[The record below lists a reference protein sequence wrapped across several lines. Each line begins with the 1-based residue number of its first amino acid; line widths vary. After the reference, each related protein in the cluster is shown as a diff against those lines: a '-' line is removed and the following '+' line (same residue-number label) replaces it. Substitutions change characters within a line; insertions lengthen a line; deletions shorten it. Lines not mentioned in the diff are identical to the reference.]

1 MHEVHRIAHRS
12 VLARRW
18 MHGMLQSTPE
28 GWVLRGAMHQ
38 RHQIAH
44 VASLQWR
51 FVHAMHHAPH
61 ERLFLRD
68 PMHAVHHHA
77 TATHGHLHG

>member
-1 MHEVHRIAHRS
+1 
-12 VLARRW
+12 
-18 MHGMLQSTPE
+18 
-28 GWVLRGAMHQ
+28 MHQ